1 MLVSVQESPPRV
13 LVLSAS
19 IGGGH
24 VAAGQALVQAFG
36 ALGAEVEHVDLLEH
50 TAMPFRRL
58 YRQAYFDLVKNVP
71 DFVEWV
77 GRRLDRRP
85 SERKTT
91 SQRLRS
97 RVTRLLSYELPRTID
112 KYRPHAV
119 VHTHFLGAE
128 IVAGRLR
135 RRQPL
140 PQAVVITDFFAHSL
154 WLQPGVARYFV
165 ASEEVRVHLLAAG
178 VDANRVRV
186 TGIPVDPRFA
196 SLPGREAARAALG
209 LASDKEVVLLLAG
222 GLEAGDLRNVLEQ
235 LRAFRWP
242 LAVIVVCG
250 RSPEL
255 GRVAHAEV
263 EGAAGPVSFSVKGF
277 VEDMPALMAAADLA
291 VTKPGGLTTSEAL
304 AAALPLVL
312 ISPYPLQEEAN
323 ANALLEHGCAIR
335 VEPLTT
341 FAHKLKRLLEEPER
355 LAAMRAASATLAHP
369 DAARQVAL
377 TVISELVPASA
388 QSASQRH
395 AGGVRP

>member
-1 MLVSVQESPPRV
+1 MLVGVPETQPRV

-24 VAAGQALVQAFG
+24 VAAGRALVKAF
-36 ALGAEVEHVDLLEH
+36 AELGAAVEHIDLLEH

-58 YRQAYFDLVKNVP
+58 YRQAYFDLVRSVP
-71 DFVEWV
+71 DLVEWV
-77 GRRLDRRP
+77 GRRMDRRP

-91 SQRLRS
+91 SQRLRA

-140 PQAVVITDFFAHSL
+140 PQAEVITDFFAHSL
-154 WLQPGVARYFV
+154 WLQPGIARYFV
-165 ASEEVRVHLLAAG
+165 ASEELRVHMLAAG
-178 VDANRVRV
+178 VDPNRVRV
-186 TGIPVDPRFA
+186 TGIPIDPGFA
-196 SLPGREAARAALG
+196 ALPPRSEARSALG
-209 LASDKEVVLLLAG
+209 LGADREVVLLLAG
-222 GLEAGDLRNVLEQ
+222 GLEAADLRNVLEQ
-235 LRAFRWP
+235 LREFRWP

-255 GRVAHAEV
+255 KRVAHDATED
-263 EGAAGPVSFSVKGF
+263 APGPVTFTVMGF
-277 VEDMPALMAAADLA
+277 VDDMPTLMAAADVA

-304 AAALPLVL
+304 AASLPLVL
-312 ISPYPLQEEAN
+312 ITPYPLQEEAN
-323 ANALLEHGCAIR
+323 ASVLLEQGCAVR

-341 FAHKLKRLLEEPER
+341 FAHKLRKLLEEPER
-355 LAAMRAASATLAHP
+355 LASMRQAAAPLAHP
-369 DAARQVAL
+369 DAARRVAR
-377 TVISELVPASA
+377 TVLDELVPTVKAFPA
-388 QSASQRH
+388 PQ
-395 AGGVRP
+395 GVSGAAR